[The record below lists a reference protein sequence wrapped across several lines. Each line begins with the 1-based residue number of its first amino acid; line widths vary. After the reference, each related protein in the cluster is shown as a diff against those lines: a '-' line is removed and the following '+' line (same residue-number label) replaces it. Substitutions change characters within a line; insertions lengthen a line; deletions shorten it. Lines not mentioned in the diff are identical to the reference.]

1 MHKNRKK
8 SAFFCKKIW
17 KYEKKVV
24 ILRHKLTLTH
34 FFCYEQVQQMARR
47 APKNRVSGRNFDGGV
62 HHHTLRTD
70 VVL

>member
-34 FFCYEQVQQMARR
+34 FF
-47 APKNRVSGRNFDGGV
+47 
-62 HHHTLRTD
+62 
-70 VVL
+70 